1 MLKILVIDDE
11 NNIIEKFLA
20 EMEKE
25 IIPIINLSKKY
36 NTLCYKNIKMNKEN
50 YEVFNGNE
58 KVPLTAK
65 EFEILK
71 LFMENPNKV
80 FSRELILDKVW
91 GYDYY
96 GDPKIVNT
104 HIKNIRKKLKI
115 DIIKTVIGAGYK
127 LEN

>member
-1 MLKILVIDDE
+1 
-11 NNIIEKFLA
+11 
-20 EMEKE
+20 
-25 IIPIINLSKKY
+25 
-36 NTLCYKNIKMNKEN
+36 MNKEN